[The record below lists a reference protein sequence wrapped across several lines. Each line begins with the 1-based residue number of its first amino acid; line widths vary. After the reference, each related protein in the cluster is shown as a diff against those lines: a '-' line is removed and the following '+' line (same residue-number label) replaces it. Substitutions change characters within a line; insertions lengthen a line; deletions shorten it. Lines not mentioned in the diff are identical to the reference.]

1 MTINDHQMTKFLVQ
15 ETFQETIQGEG
26 YWTGTVVDF
35 IRLYGCPV
43 RCPYCDTGYADGGKF
58 VERSSKTIEELIAE
72 LRSPRVVIS
81 GGEPFLNKNL
91 PELVQAIRSDGRTIS
106 IETSG
111 CNYQELP
118 SIHWITLSP
127 KEYVSPKYPVAPE
140 MWTCANEVKIVISTG
155 KELEFYRENLD
166 KKSCPIYLQPEWK
179 ERDRTIPLTL
189 NLLRKYPIAR
199 LSLQTHKYI
208 GVS

>member
-1 MTINDHQMTKFLVQ
+1 MIKFLVQ

-43 RCPYCDTGYADGGKF
+43 GCPWCDTGYAHGGKF
-58 VERSSKTIEELIAE
+58 VERSPKTIKELIAE

-81 GGEPFLNKNL
+81 GGEPFANKNL
-91 PELVQAIRSDGRTIS
+91 PELVQAILDSNRQVS

-111 CNYQELP
+111 AFYQDLCD
-118 SIHWITLSP
+118 SCWVTLSP
-127 KEYVSPKYPVAPE
+127 KKHISPNYPVVPK
-140 MWTCANEVKIVISTG
+140 MWEVANEIKIVVANG
-155 KELEFYRENLD
+155 DELTYYRDNLD
-166 KKSCPIYLQPEWK
+166 KKSSCPIYLQPEWGQ
-179 ERDRTIPLTL
+179 RDLTTPMTL
-189 NLLRKYPIAR
+189 NLLRKYPTAR

-208 GVS
+208 NVR

>member
-1 MTINDHQMTKFLVQ
+1 MTKFLIQ

-26 YWTGTVVDF
+26 YWTGVIVDF

-43 RCPYCDTGYADGGKF
+43 SCQWCDSGYSNGGKF
-58 VERSSKTIEELIAE
+58 VARSPMTIEELVAE

-91 PELVQAIRSDGRTIS
+91 PELVHAIRSDGRAVS

-111 CNYQELP
+111 CNYQEL
-118 SIHWITLSP
+118 SGLHWITLSP
-127 KEYVSPKYPVAPE
+127 KEHISPDYPVAPE
-140 MWTCANEVKIVISTG
+140 MWDIASEIKIVISSG
-155 KELEFYRENLD
+155 NELEYYRENLS

-179 ERDRTIPLTL
+179 ERDRTILLTL
-189 NLLRKYPIAR
+189 DLLRKYPTAR
-199 LSLQTHKYI
+199 LSLQIHKYI